1 MDEKIAELAVNQAIS
16 LGAEWA
22 EARLQS
28 DASFS
33 VSFKNGKIEP
43 PEVERIKG
51 CSIRVIVKG
60 SLGFGSTNGLDRK
73 RVKAIAERAVKGA
86 KGASSLTKEKI
97 SLSISK
103 ETKASYTSKEK
114 QSFKDV
120 CPSAITSLLKELD
133 SRVARA
139 SKQVKFPSR
148 MFTLAHLLTEKLY
161 LNSEGSKV
169 YSLIPRI
176 SFYWLCS
183 AHHAQK
189 GIIERSFQ
197 LGASKGWE
205 AVEEWNLLN
214 RSESEAKIL
223 EKILIKGKRAKTGQM
238 DLVVGPEVAGIIA
251 HESVGH
257 PAEADRILGRE
268 AAQAGKSYMEASWIG
283 KQLGSK
289 ASAIL
294 DDPTLPGSYGF
305 YLWDDEGVKAR
316 KRILV
321 EEGKIKE
328 FLHNRETASKFKTLS
343 NGAGRASL
351 YSVEPLIRMAN
362 TYFPPGNWTLEELI
376 QGVKQ
381 GVYMKNFME
390 WNIDDKRVNQRYVGL
405 EAYQIENGEILE
417 PIKLPFLEISTF
429 ELHKKLDARGKDLA
443 FQAAECG
450 KGDPLQGIPVWV
462 GGPSL
467 RFRGVRIGR
476 R

>member
-1 MDEKIAELAVNQAIS
+1 
-16 LGAEWA
+16 
-22 EARLQS
+22 
-28 DASFS
+28 
-33 VSFKNGKIEP
+33 
-43 PEVERIKG
+43 
-51 CSIRVIVKG
+51 
-60 SLGFGSTNGLDRK
+60 
-73 RVKAIAERAVKGA
+73 
-86 KGASSLTKEKI
+86 
-97 SLSISK
+97 
-103 ETKASYTSKEK
+103 
-114 QSFKDV
+114 
-120 CPSAITSLLKELD
+120 
-133 SRVARA
+133 
-139 SKQVKFPSR
+139 
-148 MFTLAHLLTEKLY
+148 
-161 LNSEGSKV
+161 
-169 YSLIPRI
+169 
-176 SFYWLCS
+176 
-183 AHHAQK
+183 
-189 GIIERSFQ
+189 

-205 AVEEWNLLN
+205 ATKEWGLLN
-214 RSESEAKIL
+214 RGETEAKTL
-223 EKILIKGKRAKTGQM
+223 EKLLIKGKRAKTGQM

-251 HESVGH
+251 HESIGH

-283 KQLGSK
+283 KQIGSK
-289 ASAIL
+289 SSAIV
-294 DDPTLPGSYGF
+294 DDPTLPDSYGF

-321 EEGKIKE
+321 KDGKIKE

-343 NGAGRASL
+343 NGAARANL

-362 TYFPPGNWTLEELI
+362 TYFPPGDWTLEELI
-376 QGVKQ
+376 GEVKH

-405 EAYQIENGEILE
+405 EAYQIEKGEILG

-450 KGDPLQGIPVWV
+450 KGDPLQGIPVWI